1 MNKLLKLNQKAE
13 KCKTRKKAKKLL
25 KKWHKLE
32 KPIIDVAE
40 GKIPP

>member
-1 MNKLLKLNQKAE
+1 MIKLN
-13 KCKTRKKAKKLL
+13 KKAQKCVSREKAVKLL